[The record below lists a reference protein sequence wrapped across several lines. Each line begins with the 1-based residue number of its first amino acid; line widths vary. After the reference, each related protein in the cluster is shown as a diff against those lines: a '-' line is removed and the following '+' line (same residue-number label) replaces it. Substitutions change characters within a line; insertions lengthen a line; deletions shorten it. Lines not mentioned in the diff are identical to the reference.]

1 MKNFVIGSLI
11 ALAATQAAGCVI
23 TSDNTTDAYITA
35 NWTIKSLATNTA
47 ATCPPGFDTAALYSQ
62 PVDSAG
68 NNVGSPIID
77 LFNCSD
83 KRGVSAPLSPGLYLS
98 WIEIANNNNTSV
110 YAQSTSAYVDVTT
123 SDKTFSAEILTDGGY
138 FQLAW
143 NLVGASSNAKL
154 SCAQAGAA
162 GGVESLATDVANAN
176 NAASD
181 QFNCEDGSGITSG
194 FLAGTYTVSVAALN
208 AQDQAIG
215 TAPALTNKTIQAPN
229 KVTNLGTVTIPI
241 TGL

>member
-11 ALAATQAAGCVI
+11 ALAATQAAGCII
-23 TSDNTTDAYITA
+23 TSDDTSDAYVSAT
-35 NWTIKSLATNTA
+35 WSIKSLATNTT
-47 ATCPPGFDTAALYSQ
+47 ATCPPGFDTAALYNQ

-68 NNVGSPIID
+68 NNVGSPVID

-83 KRGVSAPLSPGLYLS
+83 FAGTSAPLAPGLYLS
-98 WIEIANNNNTSV
+98 WIEIANTNNTSV

-123 SDKTFSAEILTDGGY
+123 SDKTFSAEILSDGGY

-143 NLVGASSNAKL
+143 NLVGATSGSTLDCSSAP
-154 SCAQAGAA
+154 

-181 QFNCEDGSGITSG
+181 QFDCADRSGITSG

-208 AQDQAIG
+208 SSDQSVG
-215 TAPALTNKTIQAPN
+215 TAPELTNKVIQSPN
-229 KVTNLGTVTIPI
+229 KVTNLGTVNIPI